1 MRVGAVLPELD
12 RGNAKKW
19 KVNQTGA
26 LGSPAKR
33 SVCNSISFEY
43 CTFRVKGWFH

>member
-1 MRVGAVLPELD
+1 MRVRISPGA
-12 RGNAKKW
+12 R

-33 SVCNSISFEY
+33 CEGNTFSFEY
-43 CTFRVKGWFH
+43 CTFRVTKRIRT